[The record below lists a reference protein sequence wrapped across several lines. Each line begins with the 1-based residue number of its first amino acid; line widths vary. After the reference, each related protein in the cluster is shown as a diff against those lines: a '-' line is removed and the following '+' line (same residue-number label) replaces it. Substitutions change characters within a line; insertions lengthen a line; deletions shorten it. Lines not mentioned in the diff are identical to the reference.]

1 MGWTVRGSNSN
12 MTMRF
17 FASPERPDRPRRP
30 PSLLFSGSLVLYC
43 EKELPEGEINHS
55 PSSSLQM
62 KGEERETLPYHCFV
76 LHVKQDLFNS
86 MNTVLRKY
94 YISRQSINVICMTL
108 SLISESMSLSRLEMG
123 HINAICKIL
132 SRLLGMK
139 VCIYRKGL
147 YINSIYKSVSSL
159 VVNIC
164 TFEATR

>member
-1 MGWTVRGSNSN
+1 
-12 MTMRF
+12 MRF
-17 FASPERPDRPRRP
+17 FVSPERPDRPRRP

-55 PSSSLQM
+55 SSSSLQM
-62 KGEERETLPYHCFV
+62 KGEWNCSSTPIRSHGAERKL
-76 LHVKQDLFNS
+76 DLTVASFFMWNRTFLNS

-94 YISRQSINVICMTL
+94 YTSRQSINVICTTL

-147 YINSIYKSVSSL
+147 YTY
-159 VVNIC
+159 
-164 TFEATR
+164 